1 LDLIMAPRASRLVRL
16 AFVAQAVLLTLLAAM
31 LGTAGAQQNLLV
43 NADLAR
49 GSSNHPDFWR
59 SEAWVNSPEAFAYGW
74 DRASREQPAQ
84 VRIDN
89 LRPNDARLIQSLT
102 LAPGWYHITAEI
114 RTERVGAEQTGA
126 TISILED
133 SIMSPDVK
141 GDTGWAT
148 VGFYLLVGASG
159 ANVDVALRLGGY
171 GSLNTGRAFFRRP
184 RVVAVA
190 EPPATATPTY
200 DLGLIRVQLAPKPIG
215 SPLSLVLT
223 IAALAGMALWGWR
236 TFASASRDLAEAPAP
251 PHRAKRKKP
260 R

>member
-1 LDLIMAPRASRLVRL
+1 MMAPRASRLVRL
-16 AFVAQAVLLTLLAAM
+16 GFTALTASLTLLAVAF
-31 LGTAGAQQNLLV
+31 ASARAEQNLLL

-59 SEAWVNSPEAFAYGW
+59 SEAWVNSPEAFAHGW
-74 DRASREQPAQ
+74 DRARGDQPAQ

-89 LRPNDARLIQSLT
+89 LQPNDARLIQSLT
-102 LAPGWYHITAEI
+102 LAPGWYHISAEI

-133 SIMSPDVK
+133 SIMSPNVK
-141 GDTGWAT
+141 GDTAWNT
-148 VGFYLLVGASG
+148 VGFYLLVSASG

-171 GSLNTGRAFFRRP
+171 GSLNTGRAFFRKP
-184 RVVAVA
+184 SVVAVA
-190 EPPATATPTY
+190 EPPAAATPTY
-200 DLGLIRVQLAPKPIG
+200 DLGLIRTQLAPKPIG

-223 IAALAGMALWGWR
+223 FAALAGIALWGWR
-236 TFASASRDLAEAPAP
+236 TFASASRDLAQAPAP
-251 PHRAKRKKP
+251 PRRTKRRKP